1 MASVFAVIIQDK
13 EDECLM
19 VALRSLA
26 NDGWRTHS
34 LQQDGL
40 LVECGERA
48 GNAPA
53 VPLYLPPDPVTLASK
68 GAIANAERA
77 IEMAK
82 GLRIGL
88 LEKPFYDSPE
98 VPAVIMRFALHGTD
112 TVGPELARVRDCQTM
127 GLIEREQVLGGSCM
141 PE

>member
-40 LVECGERA
+40 LVERGERA

-88 LEKPFYDSPE
+88 LEKPFYDSQE
-98 VPAVIMRFALHGTD
+98 VPAVIARFALPGTD
-112 TVGPELARVRDCQTM
+112 PVDEPTRHAP
-127 GLIEREQVLGGSCM
+127 
-141 PE
+141 

>member
-1 MASVFAVIIQDK
+1 MYNQASTCVCV
-13 EDECLM
+13 ECLM

-40 LVECGERA
+40 LVERGERA

-53 VPLYLPPDPVTLASK
+53 VPLYLPPDPVTLTPR

-82 GLRIGL
+82 GVRIGL
-88 LEKPFYDSPE
+88 LKKPSTIAQRYRPSSRALPC
-98 VPAVIMRFALHGTD
+98 PAPTL
-112 TVGPELARVRDCQTM
+112 
-127 GLIEREQVLGGSCM
+127 
-141 PE
+141 